1 MSPPKFIVRLLSV
14 AEEDLAEAITFIA
27 VGNPAAA
34 TALADKMGKSLGA
47 LARHPHM
54 GRVPDDPELMQLGY
68 RYLIVDDYLIFYVVR
83 EEGEVVVHRILHGAR
98 DYRGLL

>member
-1 MSPPKFIVRLLSV
+1 MSPTAYNVRLLGV
-14 AEEDLAEAITFIA
+14 AEEDLAEGITFVA
-27 VGNPAAA
+27 ANNPAAA
-34 TALADKMGKSLGA
+34 MALADKMEKSLSA

-68 RYLIVDDYLIFYVVR
+68 RYLVMDDYLIFYVVGV
-83 EEGEVVVHRILHGAR
+83 EEVVVHRILHGAR